1 MILIR
6 VKNEINNSF
15 TCSIKEIQFLA
26 EENYT
31 LIFLKLFYE
40 MLSDSATLLQLY
52 PGDLEA
58 IFTLQFHR

>member
-6 VKNEINNSF
+6 VKNEINNNF

-26 EENYT
+26 EEKFSF
-31 LIFLKLFYE
+31 IFLKLFYE